1 MGRKKK
7 NNVTLISLI
16 VIASMVSLI
25 YGMTQTNLD
34 MNVVNFVTIIAI
46 VVIVVTVL
54 TWDEMRK
61 G

>member
-46 VVIVVTVL
+46 VGIVVTVL